1 MSPSLTLENDTLF
14 LGPLAYA
21 GDAVAST
28 AATAAVVDVPRNWRR
43 ELLCSITDTFFS
55 TADMDAV
62 RLNTPLLWGA
72 QARESGAAARARKEM
87 MSFMVGMVGW
97 IGDEVLDLSSSMN
110 LG

>member
-1 MSPSLTLENDTLF
+1 
-14 LGPLAYA
+14 
-21 GDAVAST
+21 
-28 AATAAVVDVPRNWRR
+28 
-43 ELLCSITDTFFS
+43 
-55 TADMDAV
+55 MDAV